1 MEIREME
8 GRMEYVNPI
17 TKKAYS
23 VADCAII
30 DGYRQ
35 SLMDGSVFV
44 KIALSSRS
52 AIGYRPPI
60 TYREWS
66 HCMTTISQMAGKS
79 NEFAQIA
86 NAILGRVNLYGTP
99 PDARAQVFDRA
110 SDALREGFDDVIGRA
125 SPEGGRWSDYHRE
138 YKLPTRILLMA
149 WLEEATAPMSESV
162 WGLSWCLL
170 VLAQAEQ
177 VTIPYDA
184 FKYIKPPRI

>member
-1 MEIREME
+1 
-8 GRMEYVNPI
+8 MEYVNPI

-79 NEFAQIA
+79 DEFAQIA

-110 SDALREGFDDVIGRA
+110 SDALR
-125 SPEGGRWSDYHRE
+125 
-138 YKLPTRILLMA
+138 
-149 WLEEATAPMSESV
+149 
-162 WGLSWCLL
+162 
-170 VLAQAEQ
+170 
-177 VTIPYDA
+177 
-184 FKYIKPPRI
+184 